1 MTVFPPPPPAYCE
14 PALAAQSNCPRPP
27 TTSRRRRGR
36 SQGHHCRPSTP
47 TNWRMDPL
55 SRLAVRG
62 RKKTKSYRL
71 YVFLYCAVLCTCG
84 SYLCIWN
91 LFVTLCECGRDLSPV
106 DSVIMWAKA
115 CHSSTL
121 ILCLTI
127 KTCVILLLYLCVIN
141 YYDLWFVCVVVSGW
155 LDGWVIFLHCTGR

>member
-36 SQGHHCRPSTP
+36 SQRHHCRPSTP
-47 TNWRMDPL
+47 TNWRMVPL

-71 YVFLYCAVLCTCG
+71 YVFYIVLCSALAGLICVSETYLWLCVNAAVTCH
-84 SYLCIWN
+84 LW
-91 LFVTLCECGRDLSPV
+91 TLWSCEPRRV
-106 DSVIMWAKA
+106 
-115 CHSSTL
+115 HSSTL